1 MLYTKGELK
10 ARIVQLINEL
20 IIDYTNSDESGN
32 KAIALT
38 EDNTSVSLDEVGM
51 DSLIFIR
58 TIVEMEDVFGIEFND
73 EDMIFEKMN
82 TVDKIYCIVDKLLS
96 QNT

>member
-96 QNT
+96 QNI

>member
-1 MLYTKGELK
+1 MLYIKGELK

-32 KAIALT
+32 RAIALT
-38 EDNTSVSLDEVGM
+38 EENTSISLDEVGM

-58 TIVEMEDVFGIEFND
+58 LIVEMEDVFWYRI
-73 EDMIFEKMN
+73 
-82 TVDKIYCIVDKLLS
+82 
-96 QNT
+96 